1 MAKRRPKLLGSE
13 QLLEYGLRLLHA
25 RSLSSGEL
33 RLRLRRKAEREEDVA
48 PVLAR
53 LKEYGYLNDRA
64 FAAGF
69 AASRLE
75 NRGFGKARVLRDLR
89 QRRVDPAIAAESVE
103 NVYKDTEEEALVAAF
118 LARKFRKIELSSYL
132 KDPMRLASAYRKLRL
147 AGFSS
152 GASIRVLQRYAA
164 EAGELENMEDGET
177 EAGLDL

>member
-1 MAKRRPKLLGSE
+1 MAKRQPKLLGAE
-13 QLLEYGLRLLHA
+13 QLLEYGLKLLHA
-25 RSLSSGEL
+25 RALSSGEL
-33 RLRLRRKAEREEDVA
+33 RVKLRRKAERAEDVA

-64 FAAGF
+64 FAAAF

-89 QRRVDPAIAAESVE
+89 QRRVAPAVAAESVE
-103 NVYKDTEEEALVAAF
+103 NAYKDTEEEALVAAF

-132 KDPMRLASAYRKLRL
+132 EDPKCLASAYRKLRL

-152 GASIRVLQRYAA
+152 GASIRVLKRYAE
-164 EAGELENMEDGET
+164 EAGELENMEGGER
-177 EAGLDL
+177 EAGEEL

>member
-132 KDPMRLASAYRKLRL
+132 KDPMRLASAYRKLCL